1 MSNFDSSSSKLSTLF
16 VFLQELGFVSIKA
29 MSITHYIAK
38 ELQKYDILFYEML
51 VIFIRCVVV
60 VVAVV
65 FVCWYGSSPA
75 TGQRPGV
82 PPNLG
87 TGPGPSWQQ

>member
-1 MSNFDSSSSKLSTLF
+1 MSHFYSSSLKLHYCVSSF
-16 VFLQELGFVSIKA
+16 VQLCDQGNVYNVAKA
-29 MSITHYIAK
+29 
-38 ELQKYDILFYEML
+38 LQKYDILFYEML

-60 VVAVV
+60 AVAVV

-87 TGPGPSWQQ
+87 TGPGTSWQQ

>member
-1 MSNFDSSSSKLSTLF
+1 MSHFDSSSSKLSTLF
-16 VFLQELGFVSIKA
+16 VCLHELGFVSIKA

-38 ELQKYDILFYEML
+38 ALQKYDILFYEML
-51 VIFIRCVVV
+51 VIFIRCV

-87 TGPGPSWQQ
+87 TGPGASWQQ

>member
-1 MSNFDSSSSKLSTLF
+1 MSNFDSSSSKLSRLF
-16 VFLQELGFVSIKA
+16 EFLHECGFVSKA
-29 MSITHYIAK
+29 MSMTHYNPKA
-38 ELQKYDILFYEML
+38 LQKYDILFYEML
-51 VIFIRCVVV
+51 VIFIRCV

-87 TGPGPSWQQ
+87 TGPGASWQQ